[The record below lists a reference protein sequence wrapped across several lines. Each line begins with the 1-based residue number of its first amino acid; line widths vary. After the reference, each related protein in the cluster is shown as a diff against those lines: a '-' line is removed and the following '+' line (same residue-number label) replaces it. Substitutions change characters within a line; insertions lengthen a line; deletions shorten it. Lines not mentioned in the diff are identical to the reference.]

1 MKSSCIDK
9 FIVNDIQL
17 EIMTGQS
24 NARTISVMYGV
35 PLDIVET
42 MVEEIFDAQLQF
54 LAESTG
60 TESFTML

>member
-24 NARTISVMYGV
+24 NARAISVMYGV
-35 PLDIVET
+35 PLDVVET

-54 LAESTG
+54 LVESTG